1 MDVDSVLALATRA
14 RGKAKR
20 ALLRAPLIKDW
31 SEQRYFAQRGRHAE
45 DLPWLTRDRFEVASD
60 LRRDFFAKRDVTSM
74 LPDDVVAVAGRF
86 VARLR
91 EDTSPKPCV
100 RISPE
105 ELASDSALFK
115 WGLADENLDL
125 AECYIGLPVH
135 YLGVEVKRERP
146 DGVATDVRQW
156 HIDVEDRRMM
166 KIIVYLSDVDEGCGP
181 FEYLDRARTKR
192 AVQSLNYWSGF
203 VPDATM
209 DGAVSERE
217 WLRATG
223 PRLSGVF
230 VDTCRLFHRAK
241 PPTTTDRYSM
251 TFSYSSTTPYQV
263 FPEFMQTRKTLL
275 RLRSE
280 LTPRQRRASMMD

>member
-1 MDVDSVLALATRA
+1 MDVESMLALATRA

-20 ALLRAPLIKDW
+20 VLLRAPFIKQW
-31 SEQRYFAQRGRHAE
+31 SEERYFAQRGRHAE
-45 DLPWLTRDRFEVASD
+45 DLPWLSRDRFDVAAD
-60 LRRDFFAKRDVTSM
+60 LRSGYFASRDVTSM
-74 LPDDVVAVAGRF
+74 LPADVLTVADKF

-91 EDTSPKPCV
+91 QDTTPKPCV

-105 ELASDSALFK
+105 ELATDPALFK
-115 WGLADENLDL
+115 WGLSDENLDL
-125 AECYIGLPVH
+125 AECYIGLPVS

-192 AVQSLNYWSGF
+192 AVEGLNYWSGF
-203 VPDATM
+203 VPDASM
-209 DGAVSERE
+209 ANAVPEKE

-223 PRLSGVF
+223 SRLSAVF

-275 RLRSE
+275 TLRSQ